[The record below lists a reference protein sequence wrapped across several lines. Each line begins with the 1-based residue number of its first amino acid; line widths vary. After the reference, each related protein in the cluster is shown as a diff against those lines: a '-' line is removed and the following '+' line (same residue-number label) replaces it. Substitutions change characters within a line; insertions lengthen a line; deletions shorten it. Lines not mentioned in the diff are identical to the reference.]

1 MKNIFKKI
9 LYTYLFVL
17 VILNAMIPNRENVSR
32 LSNLNTILPGIDKIY
47 STKNNIENSKS
58 NSYSFKT
65 FEILKKFV
73 IH

>member
-1 MKNIFKKI
+1 MKKTIKRIF
-9 LYTYLFVL
+9 YTYLFVL
-17 VILNAMIPNRENVSR
+17 VILNAMIPSKENISK
-32 LSNLNTILPGIDKIY
+32 LSNLKTILPGIDNVY